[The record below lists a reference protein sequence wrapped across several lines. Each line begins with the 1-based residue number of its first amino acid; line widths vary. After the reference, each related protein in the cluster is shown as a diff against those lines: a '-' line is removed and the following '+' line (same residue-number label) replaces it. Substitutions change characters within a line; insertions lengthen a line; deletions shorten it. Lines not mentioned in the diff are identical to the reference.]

1 MNSEHARTSASVD
14 RLVRWRADKVKWVPV
29 EVECPDGLYPHH
41 DADGEKIFE
50 NTHFVTRAEC
60 LERLQGDAAI
70 GVKWAGEE
78 VIRCRLALSVAYE
91 KSGTAAA
98 IFAAVSELE

>member
-1 MNSEHARTSASVD
+1 MTRSNSGP
-14 RLVRWRADKVKWVPV
+14 VRWRADKSKWVPV

-50 NTHFVTRAEC
+50 NTHFATRDEC
-60 LERLQGDAAI
+60 LERLRCDAAI
-70 GVKWAGEE
+70 GVKLAGDE
-78 VIRCRLALSVAYE
+78 VIRCRLALIAAYE

-98 IFAAVSELE
+98 IFADVSELK